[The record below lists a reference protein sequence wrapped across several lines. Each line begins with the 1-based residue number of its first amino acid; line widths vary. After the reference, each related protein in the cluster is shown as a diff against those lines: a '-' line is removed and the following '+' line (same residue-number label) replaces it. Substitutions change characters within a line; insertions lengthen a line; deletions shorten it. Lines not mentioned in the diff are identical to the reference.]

1 MSASLTLND
10 YQSATDS
17 TAIYPGQ
24 GGLLGINYAA
34 MEAAGE
40 AGEIANK
47 VKKLSRDLYR
57 DDLEKAKASD
67 AGCAYRDS
75 VIGLLLGDG
84 EAYLTDEQKGA
95 IAKEVG
101 GALYG
106 LARVASEL
114 GMTLGEIAQQNLDI
128 LASRKERNV
137 LGGSGDDR

>member
-24 GGLLGINYAA
+24 GGLLGMNYAA

-47 VKKLSRDLYR
+47 VKKVMR
-57 DDLEKAKASD
+57 DDLHRELGRDLD
-67 AGCAYRDS
+67 ADGYS
-75 VIGLLLGDG
+75 VFNRENILFGTDG
-84 EAYLTDEQKGA
+84 TRSYLTDERREA

-114 GMTLGEIAQQNLDI
+114 GLTLGEIAQQNLDI